1 MKTVTRRTVK
11 GRRLLLLPMAVAMAL
26 VTSCA
31 SSGGSSASEPESVA
45 TTEQTRKTEQQVQ
58 VNLMSFADRFFAI
71 TLDAADKFEQSLQTP
86 EGRYDAA
93 AERLGALLVTADIAA
108 GPNPGGALLDMTA
121 FVTLKR
127 TVWEEYWVPEVYG
140 EDGQVMLDAY
150 RALEVDVWLIAA
162 GVYTPEQ
169 LDELRQVIGDW
180 RAANPDQ
187 VQVDFI
193 RLSEFGDSR
202 QVENLLDAG
211 RPGGMLAPVREA
223 NRNIEEMRLL
233 AERLVFLFTRMQLLV
248 SLQVDMA
255 SAKLVVRPE
264 IRQLL
269 EDSHMIAEVSDRAA
283 ETLAALVADLPTERR
298 AAIDQILNGLGQERE
313 RIFADLGA
321 EDGDLRPFLRDARQT
336 LEVGRDLAAVL
347 GETIRAT
354 DVLMARAQQGDKE
367 AARPFNILEY
377 QATLAEAA
385 VTVREIQVMLTSI
398 ERLLDSQ
405 GLQGQLPAI
414 LAGANQLED
423 EVVNEILDRAFL
435 RGVALIFVF
444 FTILTVYRW
453 LIPRVAPGLAPKR
466 NADR

>member
-1 MKTVTRRTVK
+1 MSTVTSRTGK
-11 GRRLLLLPMAVAMAL
+11 GRWLLLPMVAALAL
-26 VTSCA
+26 VASCA
-31 SSGGSSASEPESVA
+31 SSGSTSVSGRESAA

-58 VNLMSFADRFFAI
+58 VNLMSFADRFFAG

-140 EDGQVMLDAY
+140 EDGWVMLDAY
-150 RALEVDVWLIAA
+150 RALEADIWKIAA

-169 LDELRQVIGDW
+169 LEELRQVIGDW

-193 RLSEFGDSR
+193 RLSVFGDSR
-202 QVENLLDAG
+202 QVETLLDAG

-233 AERLVFLFTRMQLLV
+233 AERLVFMITRMQLLV
-248 SLQVDMA
+248 NLQVDMA

-269 EDSHMIAEVSDRAA
+269 EDSHMFAEVADRVA
-283 ETLAALVADLPTERR
+283 ETFAALAADLPAERR
-298 AAIDQILNGLGQERE
+298 AAIDQILDGLGQERE

-321 EDGDLRPFLRDARQT
+321 ENGDLRPFLRDARQT

-354 DVLMARAQQGDKE
+354 DALVARAQLGDKE

-385 VTVREIQVMLTSI
+385 VTVREIQAMLTSF
-398 ERLLDSQ
+398 ERVLESTGFEDH
-405 GLQGQLPAI
+405 LPA
-414 LAGANQLED
+414 LLSGANQLED
-423 EVVNEILDRAFL
+423 EVVNEIVDRAFL

-444 FTILTVYRW
+444 FVVLTVYRW

-466 NADR
+466 NADK